1 MTPETRIAPVAD
13 VPGDSSLLFTLRDD
27 DGEER
32 EAILVRADDAEP
44 DGGADPGPVDEQ
56 EKADGAADVV
66 GWLNA
71 CQHFTHIRLDKGGGA
86 VVRDGEVLCQNHGA
100 MFETDTGRC
109 TYGPCEGAYLT
120 EVDVTTADGAVYLTD
135 GDFEF
140 VSLGAPERDPTDL
153 TSTSNVEF

>member
-1 MTPETRIAPVAD
+1 MTPGPRIAPVAD
-13 VPGDSSLLFTLRDD
+13 VPGDSSLLFTVRDD

-32 EAILVRADDAEP
+32 EAILVRADAEP
-44 DGGADPGPVDEQ
+44 DGGAPPEDGGDVAAPV
-56 EKADGAADVV
+56 A

-71 CQHFTHIRLDKGGGA
+71 CQHFTHISLDKGSGA

-100 MFETDTGRC
+100 MFETDTGLC

-120 EVDVTTADGAVYLTD
+120 EVDVAVADGAVYLTD
-135 GDFEF
+135 DDFEF
-140 VSLGAPERDPTDL
+140 VSLGAPERDPADL